1 MGVLFLSGLLYFCR
15 LIDDLNTRVGHLV
28 AWCVVYMVLMQ
39 FAVVILRYVFSMGFI
54 AIVESI
60 WYMHGMLF
68 MIGAGYTL
76 LKDGHVRVDLFYRE
90 AQPRTKAWVDLLGA
104 LVFLLPVVFLTFWY
118 SWSYVVNSWRV
129 FEISSEAGGLPF
141 IYLYKTVILV
151 FATLIGLQGIS
162 LAIKALAY
170 LNGKSDQYSAAS

>member
-1 MGVLFLSGLLYFCR
+1 MTGLLKFCR
-15 LIDDLNTRVGHLV
+15 LIDDLNRHVGHLA
-28 AWCVVYMVLMQ
+28 AWCVVYMVLVQ

-76 LKDGHVRVDLFYRE
+76 LKDGHVRVDLYYRE
-90 AQPRTKAWVDLLGA
+90 AQPRTKAWVDLMGSV
-104 LVFLLPVVFLTFWY
+104 VFLLPVVILTFWY
-118 SWSYVVNSWRV
+118 SWSYVLNAWKV

-151 FATLIGLQGIS
+151 FAVLIGLQGIS
-162 LAIKALAY
+162 LAIKALAF
-170 LNGKSDQYSAAS
+170 LNGASDEYNAAS

>member
-1 MGVLFLSGLLYFCR
+1 MTGMLHFCR
-15 LIDDLNTRVGHLV
+15 LIDGLNTRVGHLV
-28 AWCVVYMVLMQ
+28 AWCVVYMVLVQ

-90 AQPRTKAWVDLLGA
+90 AQPRTKAWVDLLGS
-104 LVFLLPVVFLTFWY
+104 VIFLLPVAALTFWY
-118 SWSYVVNSWRV
+118 SFSYVTNSWKV
-129 FEISSEAGGLPF
+129 FEVSSEAGGMPF
-141 IYLYKTVILV
+141 IYLYKTVIWV
-151 FATLIGLQGIS
+151 FAVLIGLQGIS
-162 LAIKALAY
+162 LAIKALAF
-170 LNGKSDQYSAAS
+170 LKGASDQYDAAS

>member
-1 MGVLFLSGLLYFCR
+1 MTGLLKFCR
-15 LIDDLNTRVGHLV
+15 WIDGLNTRVGHLV
-28 AWCVVYMVLMQ
+28 AWCVVYMVLVQ
-39 FAVVILRYVFSMGFI
+39 FAVVILRYVFAMGFI

-90 AQPRTKAWVDLLGA
+90 AQPRTKAWVDLLGSII
-104 LVFLLPVVFLTFWY
+104 FLLPVVFLTFWY
-118 SWSYVVNSWRV
+118 SWTYVLNAWKV

-141 IYLYKTVILV
+141 IYLYKTVIWV
-151 FATLIGLQGIS
+151 FATLIGLQGVS
-162 LAIKALAY
+162 LVIKALAF
-170 LNGKSDQYSAAS
+170 LSGAAERYDGAS